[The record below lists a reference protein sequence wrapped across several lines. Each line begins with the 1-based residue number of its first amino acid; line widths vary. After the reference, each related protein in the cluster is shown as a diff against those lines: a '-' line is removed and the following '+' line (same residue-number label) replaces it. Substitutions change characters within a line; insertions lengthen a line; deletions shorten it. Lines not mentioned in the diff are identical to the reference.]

1 MRVQGRW
8 VGAALLATLSAGV
21 LSSVAIRSGES
32 LPGTTV
38 AGVEVGQLD
47 RTALRAAVEDLTDA
61 RTTGELPVVAPDLQ
75 AGVDRGLAR
84 LDLEATVE
92 RAMSAGR
99 SGSPLAAVLGPL
111 LGSGDRSVELA
122 VTVDETRLSTRL
134 DELATK
140 VDRPPAP
147 GGFTVS
153 GLDVLPQAPQQGRT
167 LDRDAALDVVAGA
180 LRAGRQE
187 PLPLPVTTSESA
199 TSPSDVEQVS
209 AAARRSLSM
218 PYALGD
224 DAKSLRLTQR
234 EVGPLLQATPVNDT
248 LELALDQA
256 ALTALVTKQAARLDV
271 APRNASITV
280 ASTGPVLDGKSD
292 LSFSPIPAAAN
303 VVPGATGLSVDV
315 PVATTKLAELI
326 LAGRRSD
333 GSPLPLLNTEPEV
346 TTQDVQS
353 VNSLIGTFTTY
364 FKAGQPR
371 ASNIRRIAELV
382 DGTYIGPGKVMS
394 LNGTAGRRT
403 KERGFV
409 ADGAIVDGELVD
421 EVGGGVSQFATTL
434 FNAAFFAG
442 LPIEEYQ
449 AHSFYISRYPVGR
462 ESTVYFGAID
472 VKIRNDTSSGALV
485 RTRSAPGSVT
495 VELYG
500 NNGGRQV
507 TARHGP
513 RQSRGDGGF
522 RIDVTRTVSGG
533 DGVSSNRVFKTSYD
547 PAPPS

>member
-1 MRVQGRW
+1 MQGRW
-8 VGAALLATLSAGV
+8 IGAALIATITAGV
-21 LSSVAIRSGES
+21 FTSVAVRSGES

-47 RTALRAAVEDLTDA
+47 RTQLRAAVQNLTDA
-61 RTTGELPVVAPDLQ
+61 RTTGELPVVVGDLQ
-75 AGVDRGLAR
+75 AAIDRGLAR
-84 LDLEATVE
+84 IDLDGTVD

-99 SGSPLAAVLGPL
+99 IGSPLAAVAGPL
-111 LGSGDRSVELA
+111 LGSGDRSVDLA
-122 VTVDETRLSTRL
+122 VTVDEAKLSTRL
-134 DELATK
+134 DELAK
-140 VDRPPAP
+140 DIDRPPAT
-147 GGFTVS
+147 GGFSVT
-153 GLDVLPQAPQQGRT
+153 GLDVLPEPPQQGRT
-167 LDRDAALDVVAGA
+167 LDRKAALEVVADA

-187 PLPLPVTTSESA
+187 PLPLPVTTSEPA
-199 TSPSDVEQVS
+199 TTLADVEQVS
-209 AAARRSLSM
+209 AAARRALSM
-218 PYALGD
+218 PYVLGD
-224 DAKSLRLTQR
+224 DTKSLRLSQR
-234 EVGPLLQATPVNDT
+234 EVGRLLRATQVNDT
-248 LELALDQA
+248 FELAVDQE
-256 ALTALVTKQAARLDV
+256 ALTALVTKQAPRLNV
-271 APRNASITV
+271 APRDAGITV
-280 ASTGPVLDGKSD
+280 DATGPVLDGKSD
-292 LSFSPIPAAAN
+292 LSWSPQPAAATT
-303 VVPGATGLSVDV
+303 VPGTTGLEVDV
-315 PVATTKLAELI
+315 PVATAKLTELI
-326 LAGRRSD
+326 LAGRSGD
-333 GSPLPLLNTEPEV
+333 GGPLPLVTTEPAV
-346 TTQDVQS
+346 TTADVQS

-371 ASNIRRIAELV
+371 ARNIQRIAELV
-382 DGTYIGPGKVMS
+382 DGTYVGPGKVMS
-394 LNGTAGRRT
+394 LNGTAGKRT

-472 VKIRNDTSSGALV
+472 VKIRNDTSSGMLV

-507 TARHGP
+507 TAQHGP
-513 RQSRGDGGF
+513 RRPRGDGGF

-547 PAPPS
+547 PAP